1 MQILTLDEI
10 KRQCNIDLD
19 YDEDNEYLEMVGD
32 AAEDLICNLVN
43 YPTLDALEAIYGE
56 IPPSVRHAMRMAVD
70 YYYSVSRG
78 SNENAPNIPEAI
90 FLLTQ
95 LYRHY

>member
-1 MQILTLDEI
+1 MQVLTIDEI
-10 KRQCNIDLD
+10 KRQCNIDLE
-19 YDEDNEYLEMVGD
+19 YDGDNEYLEMVGN

-43 YPTLDALEAIYGE
+43 YQSLNDLASIYGE
-56 IPPSVRHAMRMAVD
+56 IPPSVKHAMRMAVD
-70 YYYSVSRG
+70 YFYSNQRG
-78 SNENAPNIPEAI
+78 SNAESSNIPDAI

>member
-1 MQILTLDEI
+1 MQILDLNEI

-19 YDEDNEYLEMVGD
+19 YHGDDEYLEMVGN
-32 AAEDLICNLVN
+32 AAEDLICNLTN
-43 YPTLDALEAIYGE
+43 YRSLDELEAVYGE
-56 IPPSVRHAMRMAVD
+56 VPPSVRHAMRMAVD
-70 YYYSVSRG
+70 YYYSNQRG
-78 SNENAPNIPEAI
+78 SSAESNNIPDAI